1 MITKTEDRH
10 AKRKEA
16 IEAKTQTPNKSKSW
30 RRRRIT

>member
-16 IEAKTQTPNKSKSW
+16 VAGRKEVLNKSKSW
-30 RRRRIT
+30 RRRRST